1 MNLRQIEAFH
11 AVMTE
16 GSVTQAAAVLG
27 VTQPAVS
34 GLIANL
40 ENSLGFL
47 LFNRHRGRFQP
58 TGEAVVFMEDAE
70 RLVATHGRAVRSA
83 RDIRDLK
90 SGSLRI
96 AALQAISMNFLP
108 KLIAHFVSERP
119 DVKVSLQTRSSAQI
133 REWISAQFFDVGIV
147 ELPTDNPA
155 FDCEPVSFDCV
166 CALPEGHPLAKKAVI
181 TPKDLEFEPLIALN
195 PEHATH
201 FQLKLAFELQGVAW
215 APHIESFLFAPAC
228 RMAAEG
234 AGIAIVDPFSVSD
247 FSHLGLVGR
256 PFEPRIPYDLGLIYP
271 AHRPRTRLVAEFVTE
286 LKSALCNMLQDGH
299 SDRPLKQSTR

>member
-16 GSVTQAAAVLG
+16 GSVTQAAIVLG

-34 GLIANL
+34 ALIANL
-40 ENSLGFL
+40 EESMGFL
-47 LFNRHRGRFQP
+47 LFNRHRGKFQP
-58 TGEAVVFMEDAE
+58 TGEAIAFLEDAE
-70 RLVATHGRAVRSA
+70 RLLVSHNQAVRSA

-108 KLIAHFVSERP
+108 KLIAGFVSDRP
-119 DVKVSLQTRSSAQI
+119 DVKVSLQTRSSTHI
-133 REWISAQFFDVGIV
+133 KDWISVQFFDVGIV

-155 FDCEPVSFDCV
+155 FDCEPLSFDCV
-166 CALPEGHPLAKKAVI
+166 CVMPEAHPLAKKEFI
-181 TPKDLEFEPLIALN
+181 TPRDLEFESVIALN
-195 PEHATH
+195 SEHATH
-201 FQLKLAFELQGVAW
+201 FQLKTAFEKQGVPW

-234 AGIAIVDPFSVSD
+234 AGIAIVDPFSVID
-247 FSHLGLVGR
+247 FGHLGLVGR
-256 PFEPRIPYDLGLIYP
+256 PFEPRIPYDLGLIFP
-271 AHRPRTRLVAEFVTE
+271 ALRPRTRLAAEFVTE
-286 LKSALCNMLQDGH
+286 FKAALRDLLGGGH
-299 SDRPLKQSTR
+299 TIMAP

>member
-1 MNLRQIEAFH
+1 MNIRQIEAFR
-11 AVMTE
+11 AVMME
-16 GSVTQAAAVLG
+16 GSVTQAATVMG
-27 VTQPAVS
+27 VSQPAVS

-40 ENSLGFL
+40 ESSLGFL

-58 TGEAVVFMEDAE
+58 TGEAIAFLEDAD
-70 RLVATHGRAVRSA
+70 RLVATHGRAFRTA

-108 KLIAHFVSERP
+108 KLIAEFVAVRP
-119 DVKVSLQTRSSAQI
+119 DVKVSLQTRSSTQI
-133 REWISAQFFDVGIV
+133 REWISVQFFDIGIV

-155 FDCEPVSFDCV
+155 FECEPLSFDCV
-166 CALPEGHPLAKKAVI
+166 CALPAGHPLAQKEVI
-181 TPKDLEFEPLIALN
+181 TPRDLEHESVIALN

-201 FQLKLAFELQGVAW
+201 FQLKTAFEKEGIAW

-247 FSHLGLVGR
+247 FAHLGLVGR
-256 PFEPRIPYDLGLIYP
+256 PFEPRIPYDLGLIFP
-271 AHRPRTRLVAEFVTE
+271 ALRPRTRLAAAFTTQ
-286 LKSALCNMLQDGH
+286 LKAALRDMVEH
-299 SDRPLKQSTR
+299 SHPHPAPRQPIR